1 MSGTALQHVLAP
13 HGGYRRLFSYG
24 YARILDRAAGVFC
37 ARVWPWKDDPLGK
50 SRGQLQGAA
59 RSVRANI
66 AEGSSRAGQSKDTE
80 LALLSVARG
89 SLDEV
94 CDDFEAYLF
103 EHGEPVWSRNDP
115 RRVAADAVRLDR
127 FEAEEDERHAY
138 SVYLLDMWKRF
149 APLFEEPVPL
159 CVAANAALAVAERVA
174 SLLTGQIAAATRA
187 TVETGGFRERVT
199 RARLERRDGTEQPSP
214 EVPAPGCPE
223 CGRPMRLRRAK
234 SGPEAGKAFW
244 GCCGYPAC
252 RGRRAAE

>member
-37 ARVWPWKDDPLGK
+37 ARAWPWQEDSLGK
-50 SRGQLQGAA
+50 ARGQLLGAA

-115 RRVAADAVRLDR
+115 RRAAVDAIRLDK
-127 FEAEEDERHAY
+127 FEAEDDERHAY
-138 SVYLLDMWKRF
+138 SVYLLEMWKRF

-159 CVAANAALAVAERVA
+159 SDAANAALAVAEKVA

-187 TVETGGFRERVT
+187 TVETGGFRERMT
-199 RARLERRDGTEQPSP
+199 RARLERRDGVEQASP

-244 GCCGYPAC
+244 GCSGYPAC
-252 RGRRAAE
+252 RGKRAVE